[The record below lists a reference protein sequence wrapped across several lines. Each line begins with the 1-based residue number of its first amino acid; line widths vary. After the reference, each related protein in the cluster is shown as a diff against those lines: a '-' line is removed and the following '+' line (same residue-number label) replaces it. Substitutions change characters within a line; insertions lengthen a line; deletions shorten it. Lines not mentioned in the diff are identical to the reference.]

1 MPTSKKATKKKQNHH
16 LHGGF
21 LPLLLGALAPAVGA
35 LLKNGFDNAQHGKN
49 FFTGNGMVAA
59 GKSGGSHIHP
69 LIERNQMVIGSGR
82 RTKKKRTNPTKESA
96 WVKHVKAYAKEHGIK
111 YGEAMKKAKA
121 TYRSG
126 KGISTK

>member
-49 FFTGNGMVAA
+49 FFTGNG
-59 GKSGGSHIHP
+59 KSGGSHIHP

-96 WVKHVKAYAKEHGIK
+96 WVKHVKAYAKDTE
-111 YGEAMKKAKA
+111 
-121 TYRSG
+121 
-126 KGISTK
+126 

>member
-1 MPTSKKATKKKQNHH
+1 MPTSKKATKKKQNGH

-69 LIERNQMVIGSGR
+69 LIERNQMVIKSR
-82 RTKKKRTNPTKESA
+82 KPLIKRSIPNFVSPYFLA
-96 WVKHVKAYAKEHGIK
+96 WCKTTFSPIFPKPEFLAKTGI
-111 YGEAMKKAKA
+111 
-121 TYRSG
+121 
-126 KGISTK
+126 

>member
-1 MPTSKKATKKKQNHH
+1 MPTSKKATKKKRYPH

-82 RTKKKRTNPTKESA
+82 TKKKRTKPTKESA
-96 WVKHVKAYAKEHGIK
+96 WIKHVKAYAKEHGIK

-126 KGISTK
+126 KGQSNK

>member
-1 MPTSKKATKKKQNHH
+1 MPTSKKATKKKQNGH

-69 LIERNQMVIGSGR
+69 LIERNQMVFYWKWYGSR
-82 RTKKKRTNPTKESA
+82 WKKR
-96 WVKHVKAYAKEHGIK
+96 WL
-111 YGEAMKKAKA
+111 
-121 TYRSG
+121 TYSSPS
-126 KGISTK
+126 IN